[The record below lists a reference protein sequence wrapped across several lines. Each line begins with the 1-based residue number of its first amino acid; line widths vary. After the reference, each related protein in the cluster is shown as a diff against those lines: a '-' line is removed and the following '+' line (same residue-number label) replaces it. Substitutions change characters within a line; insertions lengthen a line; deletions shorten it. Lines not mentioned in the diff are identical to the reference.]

1 MFLYPQNTRVLPHI
15 LQAASL
21 VPTQDSL
28 RISRAIY
35 KSSVQYLG
43 LNEKSGWHRLGHFWQ
58 NQRISENVFFWLYS
72 VISDQNFFILGQV
85 VVLTK

>member
-21 VPTQDSL
+21 VPRQDSL
-28 RISRAIY
+28 RILRAIS

-43 LNEKSGWHRLGHFWQ
+43 LNEKSGWDPLGHFWQ
-58 NQRISENVFFWLYS
+58 NQRISEMCFSGSTRSFLIKTSSYLVKL
-72 VISDQNFFILGQV
+72 
-85 VVLTK
+85 

>member
-21 VPTQDSL
+21 VPRQDSL
-28 RISRAIY
+28 RILRAIS

-43 LNEKSGWHRLGHFWQ
+43 LNEKSGWDRLGHFWQ
-58 NQRISENVFFWLYS
+58 NQRISEMCFSGSTRSFLIKTSLYL
-72 VISDQNFFILGQV
+72 VKL
-85 VVLTK
+85 

>member
-21 VPTQDSL
+21 VPRQDSL
-28 RISRAIY
+28 RILRAIS

-43 LNEKSGWHRLGHFWQ
+43 LNEKSGWDRLGHFWQ
-58 NQRISENVFFWLYS
+58 NQRISEMCFSGSTRSLMIKTSSYLVKL
-72 VISDQNFFILGQV
+72 
-85 VVLTK
+85 